1 VDRGQRV
8 WVVVP
13 DQAAEM
19 GPTAVRTVRTSLP
32 DPQVFAP
39 AQLEEGDDRGEGG
52 EQHRKVAAQGVHI
65 DPTAGGV
72 SVPVVLEEDPGP
84 GC

>member
-1 VDRGQRV
+1 MDRGQRV

-13 DQAAEM
+13 DQAAEI

-39 AQLEEGDDRGEGG
+39 AQLEEGEGG